1 MAYAGAL
8 VPYLVLVDD
17 VAQAAEFARAC
28 SDDGA
33 EATTG
38 AGLSDAELIAPF
50 FVSRVANIYANLKV
64 ARDRASDN
72 VRAQSRRP
80 PVSSQARGCACSPF
94 ITVATQHRNV
104 APQHT

>member
-8 VPYLVLVDD
+8 VPYLVLIDD

-33 EATTG
+33 EDTTG
-38 AGLSDAELIAPF
+38 ADRSDAELIAPF
-50 FVSRVANIYANLKV
+50 FVSHVANIYANLKV

-72 VRAQSRRP
+72 VRTQPHTAIH
-80 PVSSQARGCACSPF
+80 SSLVPSFSASVLRVLAVDHSVDAR
-94 ITVATQHRNV
+94 
-104 APQHT
+104 